1 MAEVSG
7 VQFQCEDCGRVYMTD
22 MALKKHKLSH
32 SAIRPYKCSRCPK
45 TFPMRYMV
53 KDHERMHTGE
63 ALIPCA
69 PRLHERMHTGD
80 TLVPILC

>member
-69 PRLHERMHTGD
+69 PRLSHVLRGQG
-80 TLVPILC
+80 P